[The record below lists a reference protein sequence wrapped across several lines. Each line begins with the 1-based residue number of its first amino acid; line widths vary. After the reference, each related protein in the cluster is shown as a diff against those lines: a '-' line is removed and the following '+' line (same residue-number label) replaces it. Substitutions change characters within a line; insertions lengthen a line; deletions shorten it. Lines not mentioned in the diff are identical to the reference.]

1 MIAGAAGSR
10 TRGWLWA
17 GLALAALVLGVQP
30 ARAQPGRR
38 PPPAEIVNI
47 DMGWTRDELVQGR
60 WQPAVV
66 WITSSEK
73 AFSGVLT
80 VSFPQDATQDA
91 EVVVGPVAT
100 TPGMVT
106 PVEIAISPVANAR
119 EVVFTLQ
126 NGGFRTQRRFTP
138 EGRGGTDDL
147 PRIGAGSSGVLL
159 FVGQTSAVKALN
171 TSSILSRSPPSG
183 EAATFNEPLVWAEM
197 LPAAIAPNMLPMSWG
212 VYESLDMVV
221 CNAADLARSS
231 ARARAALATWVRS
244 GGRLVVRV
252 DVVGPVWPAFLPTDG
267 PQPPVTGSLQQLFE
281 PGDDLRR
288 ALGEWGGAPF
298 QARALTLSDA
308 GRVRG
313 WVTRFPAAAKE
324 GNEAGALVAHG
335 PLGLG
340 MVTLVGFDPQ
350 HTAQLI
356 PDEAVKDVWRAV
368 IRPSLPP
375 HALMAGWTRQYYGGA
390 NVDWETAGSINAA
403 LDELTSVPPIGTSV
417 FWAIILCMFGLTIMV
432 GPFDAFVLRRRKLS
446 QHSWLTSL
454 LWIGLASVAAALAPR
469 VMRSG
474 ETVMGRV
481 VVADRLCDDAG
492 VPTHSAHLGLTGVFA
507 GRSLRVAFANPA
519 PGAWVRGVS
528 ATEIYWNTHSPV
540 SILPDLPLAL
550 AADAAQDD
558 LRSMAA
564 GPISVPQWS
573 YRALADA
580 APLATARGTEIGAAV
595 IREKDAWRVTLTNV
609 PAGATVEEL
618 LLRTGDAWHVLNAG
632 AGAPSANGR
641 DRIYVTSGEAFL
653 AGQHDDTRT
662 PAPVRR
668 WLRRDPRQNEVYYGP
683 PSATTAA
690 LPGVREREQAV
701 ETLVSSGG
709 YACVYAKLRAV
720 PLDLETIGVADHRLQ
735 KTDYLR
741 LLTPLK
747 EEP

>member
-1 MIAGAAGSR
+1 MIGGLVGSH
-10 TRGWLWA
+10 TRGWGLA
-17 GLALAALVLGVQP
+17 GLAVLVLAILAQP
-30 ARAQPGRR
+30 ARGQSGRR

-66 WITSSEK
+66 WITSREK
-73 AFSGVLT
+73 AFSGELT

-106 PVEIAISPVANAR
+106 PVEIAISPVTNAR

-126 NGGFRTQRRFTP
+126 NRGFRTQRRFTR

-147 PRIGAGSSGVLL
+147 PRIGAGTSGVVL
-159 FVGQTSAVKALN
+159 FVGQTSAAKSLSA
-171 TSSILSRSPPSG
+171 TSTLGSTATTRES
-183 EAATFNEPLVWAEM
+183 AAFNEPLVWAEM
-197 LPAAIAPNMLPMSWG
+197 LPATIAPNMLPMSWG

-252 DVVGPVWPAFLPTDG
+252 DVVGPAWPAFLTTDS

-281 PGDDLRR
+281 PGDALRQ
-288 ALGEWGGAPF
+288 ALGEWGGTAF
-298 QARALTLSDA
+298 QARALELTEV
-308 GRVRG
+308 GRARG
-313 WVTRFPAAAKE
+313 WTTLYPAAAAE
-324 GNEAGALVAHG
+324 GGATGALVAHG

-340 MVTLVGFDPQ
+340 IVTLVGFDPQ

-356 PDEAVKDVWRAV
+356 PDEAVKDVWRTV
-368 IRPSLPP
+368 MRPSLPP
-375 HALMAGWTRQYYGGA
+375 HALLAGWSRQHYGGA
-390 NVDWETAGSINAA
+390 GVDWETAGAVNSA
-403 LDELTSVPPIGTSV
+403 LDDLTSVPPVGVSV
-417 FWAIILCMFGLTIMV
+417 FLAIVLCMLGLTIMV

-446 QHSWLTSL
+446 QHSWLTAL
-454 LWIGLASVAAALAPR
+454 LWIGIASVAAALAPR
-469 VMRSG
+469 VMRTG
-474 ETVMGRV
+474 ETVMGRLV
-481 VVADRLCDDAG
+481 AADRLCDEAG

-528 ATEIYWNTHSPV
+528 ATEHSWGSHNPV

-550 AADAAQDD
+550 AGEAAHDD

-564 GPISVPQWS
+564 GPVSVPQWS

-580 APLATARGTEIGAAV
+580 APLGAARGTEIGAAV
-595 IREKDAWRVTLTNV
+595 SREKDAWRVTLTNV
-609 PAGATVEEL
+609 PPDATVEEL
-618 LLRTGDAWHVLNAG
+618 VLRTGGEWHLLQGG
-632 AGAPSANGR
+632 AGAPTLNGR
-641 DRIYVTSGEAFL
+641 DRTYLTSGGPVSVS
-653 AGQHDDTRT
+653 GQEDSRT

-668 WLRRDPRQNEVYYGP
+668 WLRRDPRQNEVYYSPTG
-683 PSATTAA
+683 TTAS
-690 LPGVREREQAV
+690 LPGVREREQAI
-701 ETLVSSGG
+701 ETLIGSGR

-720 PLDLETIGVADHRLQ
+720 PLDLQTAGIADHRLQ

-747 EEP
+747 DEP